1 MLAARATNFY
11 NTIICSKDD
20 FCSKGRCAR
29 NAGGDMEYISLNAS
43 ISVYYM
49 DYFILLY
56 SNRRIYCDAGCIY
69 GCFLDMDIE
78 AEEGDCNVLYSMAC
92 PLCIVNLYVLEVGR
106 SISCNDDCVIK
117 VLGFAI
123 SRLLVLYAWTR
134 RKPAPSMRN
143 CE

>member
-49 DYFILLY
+49 DYFI
-56 SNRRIYCDAGCIY
+56 I
-69 GCFLDMDIE
+69 FQ
-78 AEEGDCNVLYSMAC
+78 
-92 PLCIVNLYVLEVGR
+92 
-106 SISCNDDCVIK
+106 
-117 VLGFAI
+117 
-123 SRLLVLYAWTR
+123 
-134 RKPAPSMRN
+134 
-143 CE
+143 